1 MSAALSLDAW
11 KSQAD
16 KVTYRN
22 LCFINNQ
29 FVPASSGKTFDN
41 ISPIHGKVLT
51 KVAAGD
57 KDDIDRAV
65 KAARHAFENG
75 SWSRHRGERK
85 KLLLRFADLIEKHND
100 ELALLETL
108 DMGKP
113 IGDSSKIDVP
123 LVAQCIRWYAEA
135 IDKLYDEVAPTNPE
149 AISLIRREP
158 LGVIGAVVPWNSPCP
173 LSGGKETF

>member
-51 KVAAGD
+51 KVASGD
-57 KDDIDRAV
+57 KEDIDRAV

-75 SWSRHRGERK
+75 NWSRHRGERK
-85 KLLLRFADLIEKHND
+85 RLLLRFADLIEKHND
-100 ELALLETL
+100 ELALLETH
-108 DMGKP
+108 
-113 IGDSSKIDVP
+113 
-123 LVAQCIRWYAEA
+123 
-135 IDKLYDEVAPTNPE
+135 
-149 AISLIRREP
+149 RRRGWRETLRP
-158 LGVIGAVVPWNSPCP
+158 RRSRQE
-173 LSGGKETF
+173 SGGCDRRHRQDR